1 MAEYNVKRGRGHPP
15 WTEEQKQ
22 ARREQNAQKRAER
35 AQEELDAEQRYEQ
48 VKGHKRPKKYK
59 RSDSTDPWTAS
70 MRRKNK
76 ATWDAKLAERDKE
89 YKALIA
95 ANPHKTKQE
104 LGIPDHWKPR
114 DGSSDGYYG
123 VSLRNARVSINLPPI
138 NIKNPHE
145 VEHRIDEYFDF
156 CEINNKPPNMVGI
169 AAWLGI
175 GRKTLQQWKDGD
187 YSEMTPIIQRAV
199 MVIEQTLIEQ
209 VQDNPKASVGGM
221 FLLKSM
227 FHYKEQQ
234 DIVITTG
241 AQKEELSADEIA
253 KRYLE
258 DGRTVE
264 TEFVEENNNGLCTKH
279 NMV

>member
-1 MAEYNVKRGRGHPP
+1 MEQNVKRGRGHPP

-156 CEINNKPPNMVGI
+156 CEMNNKPPNMVGI
-169 AAWLGI
+169 AAWLGVH
-175 GRKTLQQWKDGD
+175 RKTLQQWKDGD

-199 MVIEQTLIEQ
+199 MVIEQTLVEQ

-241 AQKEELSADEIA
+241 TQKEELSADEIA
-253 KRYLE
+253 KRYLG

-264 TEFVEENNNGLCTKH
+264 TEFVEEDAE
-279 NMV
+279 

>member
-1 MAEYNVKRGRGHPP
+1 MEQNVKRGRGHPP

-35 AQEELDAEQRYEQ
+35 AQEELDAEQKYEQ

-156 CEINNKPPNMVGI
+156 CEMNNKPPNMVGI

-241 AQKEELSADEIA
+241 TQKEELSADEIA
-253 KRYLE
+253 KRYLG

-264 TEFVEENNNGLCTKH
+264 TEFVEEQNGEYGRTEDE
-279 NMV
+279 

>member
-1 MAEYNVKRGRGHPP
+1 MDEQKVKRGRGHPP

-48 VKGHKRPKKYK
+48 AKGHKRPKKYK

-156 CEINNKPPNMVGI
+156 CEMNDKPPNMVGI
-169 AAWLGI
+169 AAWLGVN
-175 GRKTLQQWKDGD
+175 RKTLQQWKDGD

-199 MVIEQTLIEQ
+199 MVVEQTLVEQ

-241 AQKEELSADEIA
+241 TQKEELSADEIA
-253 KRYLE
+253 KRYLG

-264 TEFVEENNNGLCTKH
+264 TEFVEEQNGEYGRTEDE
-279 NMV
+279 

>member
-1 MAEYNVKRGRGHPP
+1 MEQNVKRGRGHPP

-35 AQEELDAEQRYEQ
+35 AQEEIDAEQRYEQ

-70 MRRKNK
+70 MHRKNK

-145 VEHRIDEYFDF
+145 VEHGIDE
-156 CEINNKPPNMVGI
+156 
-169 AAWLGI
+169 
-175 GRKTLQQWKDGD
+175 
-187 YSEMTPIIQRAV
+187 
-199 MVIEQTLIEQ
+199 
-209 VQDNPKASVGGM
+209 
-221 FLLKSM
+221 
-227 FHYKEQQ
+227 
-234 DIVITTG
+234 
-241 AQKEELSADEIA
+241 
-253 KRYLE
+253 
-258 DGRTVE
+258 
-264 TEFVEENNNGLCTKH
+264 
-279 NMV
+279 

>member
-1 MAEYNVKRGRGHPP
+1 
-15 WTEEQKQ
+15 
-22 ARREQNAQKRAER
+22 
-35 AQEELDAEQRYEQ
+35 
-48 VKGHKRPKKYK
+48 
-59 RSDSTDPWTAS
+59 
-70 MRRKNK
+70 
-76 ATWDAKLAERDKE
+76 
-89 YKALIA
+89 
-95 ANPHKTKQE
+95 
-104 LGIPDHWKPR
+104 
-114 DGSSDGYYG
+114 
-123 VSLRNARVSINLPPI
+123 LRNARVSINLPPI

-156 CEINNKPPNMVGI
+156 CEMNNKPPNMVGI
-169 AAWLGI
+169 AAWLGVN
-175 GRKTLQQWKDGD
+175 RKTLQQWKDGD

-199 MVIEQTLIEQ
+199 MVVEQTLVEQ

-241 AQKEELSADEIA
+241 TQKEELSADEIA
-253 KRYLE
+253 KRYLG

>member
-1 MAEYNVKRGRGHPP
+1 MEQNVKRGRGHPP
-15 WTEEQKQ
+15 WTEEQKA

-95 ANPHKTKQE
+95 ENPHKTKQE
-104 LGIPDHWKPR
+104 LGIPDRWKPR

-199 MVIEQTLIEQ
+199 MVIEQTLVEQ

-241 AQKEELSADEIA
+241 QQKEELSADEIA
-253 KRYLE
+253 KRYLG

-264 TEFVEENNNGLCTKH
+264 TEFVEDAEQEGEE
-279 NMV
+279 

>member
-1 MAEYNVKRGRGHPP
+1 MEQNVKRGRGHPP

-35 AQEELDAEQRYEQ
+35 AQEEIDAEQRYEQ

-253 KRYLE
+253 KRYLG

-264 TEFVEENNNGLCTKH
+264 TEFVEEQNGE
-279 NMV
+279 

>member
-1 MAEYNVKRGRGHPP
+1 MEEQTEKRKRGRPP

-22 ARREQNAQKRAER
+22 ARRELNAKKREER
-35 AQEELDAEQRYEQ
+35 AIEERRQETAYQQRKR
-48 VKGHKRPKKYK
+48 VKKGKRYREGKDGPWSPEMRASNKK
-59 RSDSTDPWTAS
+59 A
-70 MRRKNK
+70 
-76 ATWDAKLAERDKE
+76 WDDKFAERDKE
-89 YKALIA
+89 YKQLIA
-95 ANPHKTKQE
+95 DNPHKTKKE
-104 LGIPDHWKPR
+104 LGIPEQWKPR

-156 CEINNKPPNMVGI
+156 CEMNDKPPNMVGLGN
-169 AAWLGI
+169 WLGVTTDTI
-175 GRKTLQQWKDGD
+175 GRWKNGD
-187 YSEMTPIIQRAV
+187 WSAESVGAIVQRALS
-199 MVIEQTLIEQ
+199 VIEESLVTQ

-253 KRYLE
+253 KRYLG
-258 DGRTVE
+258 DGKTVE
-264 TEFVEENNNGLCTKH
+264 TEFVDEQNSLD
-279 NMV
+279 